1 MWRYEDSGDLAYFD
15 GLSDTI
21 LNVSL
26 VTPKPGILQPHI
38 KYLLCLATPVEI
50 VLLGVSFSTSPGGG
64 KAAEMQL
71 LPEPLFSLPSD
82 QLHTR

>member
-64 KAAEMQL
+64 EAAEMHL